1 MDLDLRDKVFLV
13 TGATAGLGLAT
24 AGILLGEGARV
35 VISSRTRHA
44 VDKAATRLGRPDRTV
59 GIAADNA
66 DPDTGDRLVTA
77 ALTRF
82 GRLDGVLVS
91 VGGPPTGPLTAITD
105 QQWRS
110 SFESVFLGALRLAR
124 TAAPVLPATGSI
136 GFVLSLSV
144 RSPWPDMSVSNGLR
158 PGLAMAAKML
168 ADELGPR
175 GIRVNGFIVG
185 AVATDRLTQL
195 EQAAEDPQH
204 ERARQ
209 AAEIPLRR
217 YGTPEEFARAAA
229 FILSPAASYITGSMI
244 TVDGGVLRTM

>member
-1 MDLDLRDKVFLV
+1 M
-13 TGATAGLGLAT
+13 
-24 AGILLGEGARV
+24 
-35 VISSRTRHA
+35 
-44 VDKAATRLGRPDRTV
+44 
-59 GIAADNA
+59 
-66 DPDTGDRLVTA
+66 
-77 ALTRF
+77 LT
-82 GRLDGVLVS
+82 
-91 VGGPPTGPLTAITD
+91 
-105 QQWRS
+105 
-110 SFESVFLGALRLAR
+110 
-124 TAAPVLPATGSI
+124 ATGSI

-144 RSPWPDMSVSNGLR
+144 KSPWPGTSVSNGLR

-185 AVATDRLTQL
+185 EVATDRLTQL

-244 TVDGGVLRTM
+244 TIDGGVLRTM